1 MKFIK
6 GLFRFTITL
15 FGVLFVAVGYSEN
28 EFVIMGIG
36 AVALI
41 PFLKR
46 RFSGKKKKSV
56 SNKSSSIKELK
67 PQKKAKAAKPG
78 LLKKA
83 LGSYNIETVLDA
95 YVKNNE
101 IKVKDLTEEEYQ
113 KLLGSDSKILR
124 KETYL
129 FPLTY
134 EMQLTYSC
142 TYSGMAG
149 VFDQRRW
156 NSEMTRHNDAYDE
169 NKRLTERFEDQ
180 MMQYEGNFQQYQKA
194 QQIRKQTIQQTGQD
208 AKAAAWLLTSGGKK
222 PKKPIQKKVKVPKA
236 PENKDDYTNYTD
248 RKTDNLNWDNVNAN
262 FFSRKFQTTARFNN
276 SHDPLTKDASTINSL
291 IESYMKGYDDKLYG
305 FNNDITNHSISLTVD
320 PDITP
325 QTISLSDKELL
336 KKEKKVN
343 FNSRSDLDDI
353 IFKDI
358 SSDIKTGIESG
369 TIASIAKDVRLK
381 DLTINLTKLSYKIN
395 SAKFLP
401 VQLIEYTDKKGRN
414 VIKLLDFINKKII
427 KV

>member
-6 GLFRFTITL
+6 GFFSFFLTFIG
-15 FGVLFVAVGYSEN
+15 FGLVIVGFSEFDFVAIGVGSV
-28 EFVIMGIG
+28 F
-36 AVALI
+36 LI
-41 PFLKR
+41 PFLRKR
-46 RFSGKKKKSV
+46 LAGKKKKSV

-149 VFDQRRW
+149 IFDQRRW
-156 NSEMTRHNDAYDE
+156 NSEMTRHNDAYNE
-169 NKRLTERFEDQ
+169 NKRLKERFEDQ
-180 MMQYEGNFQQYQKA
+180 MHHYESQYQQYQHS
-194 QQIRKQTIQQTGQD
+194 QQIRKQTIQQSSQQ
-208 AKAAAWLLTSGGKK
+208 AKSTAWLLTSGGKK
-222 PKKPIQKKVKVPKA
+222 PKKPIQQKVKVPKA
-236 PENKDDYTNYTD
+236 PENEDDYTEYTD
-248 RKTDNLNWDNVNAN
+248 RKTDNLNWNNVNAN
-262 FFSRKFQTTARFNN
+262 FFSRKFQTTAKFNN

-291 IESYMKGYDDKLYG
+291 IDSYMKGYDDKLYG
-305 FNNDITNHSISLTVD
+305 FNNDITNHPISLTVD

-336 KKEKKVN
+336 KKEKTVN
-343 FNSRSDLDDI
+343 FNSRSDLDEI

-369 TIASIAKDVRLK
+369 TIESIAKDVRLK

-401 VQLIEYTDKKGRN
+401 VQLIEYTDKKGKN
-414 VIKLLDFINKKII
+414 IIKLLDFINKKII

>member
-6 GLFRFTITL
+6 GFFSFFLTFIG
-15 FGVLFVAVGYSEN
+15 FGLVIVGFSEFDFVAIGVGSV
-28 EFVIMGIG
+28 F
-36 AVALI
+36 LI
-41 PFLKR
+41 PFLRKR
-46 RFSGKKKKSV
+46 LAGKKKKSV
-56 SNKSSSIKELK
+56 SNQSSSIKEVK

-369 TIASIAKDVRLK
+369 TIESIAKDVRLK

-401 VQLIEYTDKKGRN
+401 VQLIEYTDKKGKN
-414 VIKLLDFINKKII
+414 IIKLLDFINKKII